1 MLPHIA
7 TRLRMRTTIVIAILA
22 AVGVMTVAPAQGA
35 LSQRRADDV
44 SKRTQPLLLIDQRVT
59 ARAHPSP
66 RARIVGQV
74 EARTPLT
81 GAPTVLPV
89 LQTARG
95 PAGGRWLRVRL
106 PMRPN
111 SASGWVPAD
120 TGRIK
125 GTPWRIIVHRGA
137 HRALVLQGGKVRAS
151 YPIVVGQ
158 PANSDP
164 ARRLL
169 RRREDP
175 RRARRDRGA
184 VGIGDVRVLQRAPRV
199 CRGPG
204 TGRPSRH
211 RRAQRA
217 ARNIRFPRL
226 HPIRERGDHVDR
238 DARRQRN
245 TRDRATLRST
255 LSAWLVCDCVRA
267 QAATSTC

>member
-1 MLPHIA
+1 MIAMLPHIA
-7 TRLRMRTTIVIAILA
+7 TRLLMRTTIVVAILA
-22 AVGVMTVAPAQGA
+22 ALGGMTVAPAHGT
-35 LSQRRADDV
+35 LSQRLTDDV
-44 SKRTQPLLLIDQRVT
+44 SKRAQPLLFIDQRVT

-125 GTPWRIIVHRGA
+125 GTPWKIIVHRGA

-151 YPIVVGQ
+151 YPIVVGH
-158 PANSDP
+158 PGTP
-164 ARRLL
+164 T
-169 RRREDP
+169 P
-175 RRARRDRGA
+175 VGA
-184 VGIGDVRVLQRAPRV
+184 FFVVEKIRVAPGV
-199 CRGPG
+199 TEGPWALATSAYSNVLHEFAGGPG
-204 TGRPSRH
+204 QIALHGIVGLSAPLGTSASHGC
-211 RRAQRA
+211 
-217 ARNIRFPRL
+217 IRFGNEA
-226 HPIRERGDHVDR
+226 ITWIATHVD
-238 DARRQRN
+238 N
-245 TRDRATLRST
+245 GTPV
-255 LSAWLVCDCVRA
+255 LV
-267 QAATSTC
+267 QP